1 MKFLALFKP
10 HKWLNDLSEAQEI
23 ISQIQRFGSVE
34 KVYASSG
41 VVFAVINANK
51 SDEAVMIAHY
61 AGLTALR
68 VWAIEFETD
77 SEGNLMVV

>member
-10 HKWLNDLSEAQEI
+10 YKLINDLSEAQEI
-23 ISQIQRFGSVE
+23 VSRMQRFGSVE
-34 KVYASSG
+34 KVYVSFG

-61 AGLTALR
+61 AGLTPLKA
-68 VWAIEFETD
+68 WAIEFETD
-77 SEGNLMVV
+77 NEGNLVEV